1 MLQRTSM
8 FSKKPKNRTKLW
20 CNTFGNAKLRKS
32 ILLWWWS
39 QGSWREVKNS
49 QYYIL
54 YIHEISLKLE
64 SSQKIK
70 KMLKSENIRRLIK
83 KVDDEKSAMKFRTLN
98 QIIKDDPEINEFIQE
113 MLFEIGYA
121 DSNRIFI
128 SKE

>member
-1 MLQRTSM
+1 
-8 FSKKPKNRTKLW
+8 
-20 CNTFGNAKLRKS
+20 
-32 ILLWWWS
+32 
-39 QGSWREVKNS
+39 
-49 QYYIL
+49 
-54 YIHEISLKLE
+54 
-64 SSQKIK
+64 
-70 KMLKSENIRRLIK
+70 MLKSENIRRLIK